1 MSAPTWCKDCGK
13 PIRWYKTATGKSM
26 PVNPDPVTD
35 GNVVIEIG
43 RARVL
48 KTGETYTGRRF
59 VSHFN
64 TCPFA
69 DKRRAKSAKA
79 DAAASESPSDVAPS
93 EQQHPD
99 GIVRAIR
106 MRVWHI
112 HNDRSPKATAY
123 ISLAAGVQ
131 ALQDLGVPLK
141 QILEQAERAGRK
153 DGAV

>member
-1 MSAPTWCKDCGK
+1 MSAPTWCKDCNK
-13 PIRWYKTATGKSM
+13 PIRWYKTVNGKSM
-26 PVNPDPVTD
+26 PVNADPVTD
-35 GNVVIEIG
+35 GNVVIEAG

-48 KTGETYTGRRF
+48 QSGETYAGRRF
-59 VSHFN
+59 VSHFK

-69 DKRRAKSAKA
+69 SKRREQKAK
-79 DAAASESPSDVAPS
+79 DAAAAQESPSDAHEEP
-93 EQQHPD
+93 QHPD

-106 MRVWHI
+106 LRVWHI
-112 HNDRSPKATAY
+112 HNDRAPKATAY

-153 DGAV
+153 DVP